1 MKQNLLPPLIKK
13 KYDTVAFQKF
23 LKISI
28 ALLLISRLFILN
40 FTKIPDVLGQ
50 RFELTTPITSLK
62 KLKEGLYLFQH
73 GLDPYEGGLYTQA
86 PLLLFLYHILSYL
99 PKIFESLLYTTCDG
113 LIAYYIYHISI
124 YRKKNQLSLY
134 WVKSAPENKFSTDTE
149 NAVIDSDNDSE
160 QELKVPPQKLGI
172 KKNNKLFKDISSQ
185 RPVDILLNP
194 LLVVTIYLVNPFTIL
209 SCLSKSTII
218 FNNLAYVLAIHFAIK
233 KNINLSMFFAA
244 LGSYLSFYSFV
255 IVGPCLLFLIENKND
270 SFKKKKIIAEAIGLY
285 IVYVASLLG
294 VSYLLLGSF
303 RFLKAFYGVVLSISD
318 LTPNIGHYWYFFTEI
333 FEHFR
338 IFFLWVFQLH
348 IIIFVVP
355 SILKFKEQ
363 PLFLTLVVTSLI
375 SQLKTYPSVG
385 DVALYM
391 IFIPMYQELFKYMT
405 YPFYTLNFFLYSI
418 SFEPLMYDLW
428 IWQGTGNANFL
439 FIINLIF
446 NIAQILLLTDTIHA
460 FLKREHERHYP
471 EFRGKELAWK

>member
-13 KYDTVAFQKF
+13 KYDTAAFQKF
-23 LKISI
+23 LKITIGLSLI
-28 ALLLISRLFILN
+28 ARLFILH
-40 FTKIPDVLGQ
+40 FTRIPDVLGQ
-50 RFELTTPITSLK
+50 RFELNTPITSLK
-62 KLKEGLYLFQH
+62 KLREGLYLFQH
-73 GLDPYEGGLYTQA
+73 GLDPYEGGLFTQA
-86 PLLLFLYHILSYL
+86 PLLLFLYHILSFL
-99 PKIFESLLYTTCDG
+99 PKIIESLLYTVCDG

-124 YRKKNQLSLY
+124 YRKQNQLSLY

-149 NAVIDSDNDSE
+149 DAVIDSDNDSE
-160 QELKVPPQKLGI
+160 QELMQKSGM
-172 KKNNKLFKDISSQ
+172 KKSNKLFKDISSQ

-194 LLVVTIYLVNPFTIL
+194 LLVSTIYLINPFTIL
-209 SCLSKSTII
+209 SCLSKSTTI
-218 FNNLAYVLAIHFAIK
+218 FNNLAYILAIHFAIK
-233 KNINLSMFFAA
+233 KNINLSMFFTA
-244 LGSYLSFYSFV
+244 LSSYLSFYSF
-255 IVGPCLLFLIENKND
+255 IIIGPCLLFLIENKND
-270 SFKKKKIIAEAIGLY
+270 SFQKKKIILKAVILFILY
-285 IVYVASLLG
+285 VGGLLG

-303 RFLKAFYGVVLSISD
+303 RFLKAFYGVILSISD

-338 IFFLWVFQLH
+338 VFFLWVFQLH
-348 IIIFVVP
+348 SIIFVIP

-363 PLFLTLVVTSLI
+363 PLFLTLVISSLI
-375 SQLKTYPSVG
+375 SQLKTYPSIG

-405 YPFYTLNFFLYSI
+405 YPFYTCNFFLYSI
-418 SFEPLMYDLW
+418 SFEPLMYNLW
-428 IWQGTGNANFL
+428 IWEGTGNANFL

-460 FLKREHERHYP
+460 YLKREHERHYP

>member
-23 LKISI
+23 LEITI
-28 ALLLISRLFILN
+28 ILLLLVRLFILN

-50 RFELTTPITSLK
+50 RFEVSTPITSYK

-99 PKIFESLLYTTCDG
+99 PKIFESLMYTACDG
-113 LIAYYIYHISI
+113 LIAYYVYCISL
-124 YRKKNQLSLY
+124 YRKQNQLSLY

-160 QELKVPPQKLGI
+160 QELNTSLLKSGV
-172 KKNNKLFKDISSQ
+172 KKNTKLFKDISSQ

-194 LLVVTIYLVNPFTIL
+194 LLVVVIYLVNPFTIL
-209 SCLSKSTII
+209 SCLSKSTTI
-218 FNNLAYVLAIHFAIK
+218 FNNLTYVLAIHFAIK
-233 KNINLSMFFAA
+233 KNINLSMFFTA
-244 LGSYLSFYSFV
+244 LSSYLSFYSFV
-255 IVGPCLLFLIENKND
+255 IIAPCLLFLIENKND
-270 SFKKKKIIAEAIGLY
+270 NFQKKKIVVKALSLF
-285 IVYVASLLG
+285 VFYVVSLLSI
-294 VSYLLLGSF
+294 SYLMLDSF
-303 RFLKAFYGVVLSISD
+303 KFLKSFYGVILSISD

-348 IIIFVVP
+348 IMIFIVP

-363 PLFLTLVVTSLI
+363 PLFLTLVISSLI
-375 SQLKTYPSVG
+375 SQLKTYPSIG
-385 DVALYM
+385 DVSLYM
-391 IFIPMYQELFKYMT
+391 IFIPMYQELYKYMT
-405 YPFYTLNFFLYSI
+405 YPFFTCQFFLYSI
-418 SFEPLMYDLW
+418 SFEPLMYNLW

>member
-1 MKQNLLPPLIKK
+1 MKQEVLPPLIKK

-23 LKISI
+23 LKVTIV
-28 ALLLISRLFILN
+28 LLLIARFFLLS
-40 FTKIPDVLGQ
+40 FTKIPEVLGQ
-50 RFELTTPITSLK
+50 RFEVTTSITSLK

-73 GLDPYEGGLYTQA
+73 GLDPYEGGIFTQA
-86 PLLLFLYHILSYL
+86 PLMLFLYHILSYF
-99 PKIFESLLYTTCDG
+99 PNFIESLLYTVCDG
-113 LIAYYIYHISI
+113 LIAFYIYKISI
-124 YRKKNQLSLY
+124 YRKQNQLSLH
-134 WVKSAPENKFSTDTE
+134 WVKSAPEDKFSTDTE
-149 NAVIDSDNDSE
+149 NAVIDYDSE
-160 QELKVPPQKLGI
+160 QELKAIPQQSGT

-194 LLVVTIYLVNPFTIL
+194 LLVSTIYLINPFTIL
-209 SCLSKSTII
+209 SCLSKSTTIY
-218 FNNLAYVLAIHFAIK
+218 NNLAYVLAIHFAIK

-244 LGSYLSFYSFV
+244 LASYLSFYSFV
-255 IVGPCLLFLIENKND
+255 IIAPCILFIIENKND
-270 SFKKKKIIAEAIGLY
+270 NHQKRKIIIKGVLLFIFY
-285 IVYVASLLG
+285 IIALLG

-303 RFLKAFYGVVLSISD
+303 RFLKCFYGVILSISD
-318 LTPNIGHYWYFFTEI
+318 NTPNIGHYWYFFTEI

-338 IFFLWVFQLH
+338 VFFLWVFQLH
-348 IIIFVVP
+348 IIIFIVP

-363 PLFLTLVVTSLI
+363 PLFLTLIITSLI
-375 SQLKTYPSVG
+375 SQLKTYPSIG

-391 IFIPMYQELFKYMT
+391 SFVPMYQELYKYMT
-405 YPFYTLNFFLYSI
+405 YPFYTINIFMYSI
-418 SFEPLMYDLW
+418 SFEPLMYNLW

-446 NIAQILLLTDTIHA
+446 NIAQILLLMDTIHA